1 MYQEKEQEVT
11 FKFENNPHPG
21 LFICLEGIDGSGKS
35 TQTEKIKEFLT
46 KQGKNFVVTKEHNE
60 DYANGKEIQ
69 EVLDHK
75 RKINSPLEFQE
86 MYIANR
92 QNHLNNLVIP
102 SLEKGKIVLT
112 DRYFWSTIAYGS
124 LGVNKETLI
133 ELNKNFIAPDLTIF
147 ISVKPEKAIERLKSS
162 RSSSEIF
169 EKLEKLKIID
179 QTYKWLNLNFSQQ
192 IITINGERSEAEIT
206 SQMINIITKNKKF
219 NQAKIHENIN

>member
-35 TQTEKIKEFLT
+35 TQTEKITEFLT

-60 DYANGKEIQ
+60 NYAKGEEIQ
-69 EVLDHK
+69 KVLDHK
-75 RKINSPLEFQE
+75 IKVNSPLEFQE
-86 MYIANR
+86 MYVANR
-92 QNHLNNLVIP
+92 QDHLEKLVIP
-102 SLEKGKIVLT
+102 SLKEGSIVLT

-124 LGVNKETLI
+124 LGVDKETLI
-133 ELNKNFIAPDLTIF
+133 KLNKNFIAPDLTIL
-147 ISVKPEKAIERLKSS
+147 ISVKPEKAMERLKNS

-169 EKLEKLKIID
+169 EKLKKLKIID

-192 IITINGERSEAEIT
+192 IITINGERSETEIT

-219 NQAKIHENIN
+219 NQLKIHENIN